1 MIEKVL
7 VFDVWGDY
15 AHFRKIETTTSPL
28 TYSIPT
34 GTSLLGLVSAM
45 VGLERDSY
53 YEIFSSKN
61 TRYAI
66 RIINP
71 IKKVR
76 INLSLID
83 TKKGLYLWDIKK
95 NPRTLIPF
103 EFLKNSRYRIYF
115 WTEHSGIYKKLKL
128 FLERHQSFYTPYL
141 GISEL
146 IANFEYVREFDDI
159 EMRKGNA
166 ELHTVLRKDK
176 ANFIVEEG
184 KRYGLERIPL
194 FMDNNRVVREYADII
209 FELNG
214 KSLRISETEFYKIG
228 SENVSFI

>member
-7 VFDVWGDY
+7 VFDIWGDY

-34 GTSLLGLVSAM
+34 GTSLLGLISAM

-53 YEIFSSKN
+53 YEIFSPEN
-61 TRYAI
+61 TKYAI

-71 IKKVR
+71 IKKVG

-83 TKKGLYLWDIKK
+83 TKKGRYLWDITK

-103 EFLKNSRYRIYF
+103 EFLKDPRYRIYF
-115 WTEHSGIYKKLKL
+115 WTKRSGIYEKLKF
-128 FLERHQSFYTPYL
+128 FLKHHQSFYTPYL
-141 GISEL
+141 GLSEL
-146 IANFEYVREFDDI
+146 IGNFEYIGEFDDI
-159 EMRKGNA
+159 EICKDNA
-166 ELHTVLRKDK
+166 EIHTVLRKDK

-194 FMDNNRVVREYADII
+194 FMDNNRVVGEYADVI

-214 KSLRISETEFYKIG
+214 KSLRVSETEFYKIG